1 MGASKEGDEAGI
13 RWMPMAVAPGVGWQ
27 GGGRGERWG
36 AGRQGCKREEKCNA
50 REKEKRKE
58 SKLEAPHFWA
68 DILSRPPT
76 LLWPR
81 ENLV

>member
-1 MGASKEGDEAGI
+1 MGC
-13 RWMPMAVAPGVGWQ
+13 
-27 GGGRGERWG
+27 
-36 AGRQGCKREEKCNA
+36 RQGCKREEKCNA